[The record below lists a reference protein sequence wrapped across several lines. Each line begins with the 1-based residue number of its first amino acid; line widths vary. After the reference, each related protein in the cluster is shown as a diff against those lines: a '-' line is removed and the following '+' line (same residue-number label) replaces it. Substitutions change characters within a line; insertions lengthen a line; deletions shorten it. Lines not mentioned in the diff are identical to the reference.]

1 MLQIDPLKNSCSQ
14 KLKHS
19 ERKLRLKVFQKSS
32 SLEKEAVPKVALA
45 SANVYNCSAKKFTIL
60 MSNCNC
66 CEIVKLTHSLWKTGI
81 AASAFVHL
89 TQYFSNK
96 ITATSAIE

>member
-45 SANVYNCSAKKFTIL
+45 NANVYNCSTKKFTIL

-66 CEIVKLTHSLWKTGI
+66 CCEIVKLTHSL
-81 AASAFVHL
+81 
-89 TQYFSNK
+89 
-96 ITATSAIE
+96 